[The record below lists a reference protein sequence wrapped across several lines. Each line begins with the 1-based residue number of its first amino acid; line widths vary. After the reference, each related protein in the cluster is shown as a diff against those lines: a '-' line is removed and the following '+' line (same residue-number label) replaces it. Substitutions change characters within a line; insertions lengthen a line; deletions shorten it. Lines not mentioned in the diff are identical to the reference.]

1 MPRGGRPEDV
11 RTRKWSRVAS
21 RANQGPERH
30 RRPLEKPAARL
41 VAEAREG
48 HVDVIAKIGGHF
60 GATMG
65 VADLTVALHYA
76 FDTPR
81 LT

>member
-1 MPRGGRPEDV
+1 MSLLERIKDPSGIGDL
-11 RTRKWSRVAS
+11 SR
-21 RANQGPERH
+21 NQLHG
-30 RRPLEKPAARL
+30 L
-41 VAEAREG
+41 VGEAREG

-81 LT
+81 LR